1 MANPFVP
8 VPAPEPQPFWDGIAD
23 RTVRLTKC
31 VDCGEVFF
39 PPSPVCPNC
48 TSKRIEW
55 FDSSGRGTLYSYV
68 IQQKPLQWWGEGPRS
83 VAIVELEEGPRL
95 ISSIVGCPQ
104 TPEALQLDM
113 AVQATFVD
121 FDGSTVLCFEPE
133 GSIHETR

>member
-1 MANPFVP
+1 MIIAV
-8 VPAPEPQPFWDGIAD
+8 DGSAA
-23 RTVRLTKC
+23 
-31 VDCGEVFF
+31 
-39 PPSPVCPNC
+39 
-48 TSKRIEW
+48 
-55 FDSSGRGTLYSYV
+55 SGKGTLYSYV